1 MKKFFLLL
9 IAGTL
14 VGSCAVKKPLTNALK
29 EEYGLTD
36 QTLKKVQFFV
46 SSLIILE
53 RSSTKGSTGT
63 NQDGTIVTTN
73 SSEKDRILIRPRTK
87 CVLESTQADGTVI
100 IRFEKGDG
108 NTITFATRPNM
119 ASGKYYLQAKWEQG
133 KGGKIT
139 YGNKEEYYATS
150 ASGEAY
156 LLVKI
161 KKSQRNKQKD
171 RVVKGMKV

>member
-9 IAGTL
+9 IVGMI

-29 EEYGLTD
+29 EEYNLTD
-36 QTLKKVQFFV
+36 QSLKKVQFFV
-46 SSLIILE
+46 SSQIILE
-53 RSSTKGSTGT
+53 RSSSKGSTGT
-63 NQDGTIVTTN
+63 NQDGTIVTT
-73 SSEKDRILIRPRTK
+73 SSSNKDRILIQPRTK
-87 CVLESTQADGTVI
+87 CVLESTQEDGTVI

-108 NTITFATRPNM
+108 NIIAFATRPNM
-119 ASGKYYLQAKWEQG
+119 TNGKYYFQAKWEQG
-133 KGGKIT
+133 KGGKVT

-161 KKSQRNKQKD
+161 KKFQKNKRKD